1 MNYESLLSNLWYGL
15 VILTSVTKLLKT
27 EMNYISLKHLL
38 FILSYRRGIAAQPL
52 FTGYCDHEG
61 RM

>member
-38 FILSYRRGIAAQPL
+38 FILVLQTRNSCTTSLYWL
-52 FTGYCDHEG
+52 L
-61 RM
+61 